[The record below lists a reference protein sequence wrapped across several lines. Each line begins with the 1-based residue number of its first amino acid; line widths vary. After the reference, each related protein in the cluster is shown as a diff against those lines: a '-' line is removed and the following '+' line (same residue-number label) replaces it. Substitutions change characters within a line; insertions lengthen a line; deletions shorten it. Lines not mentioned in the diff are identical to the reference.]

1 MEENIHAA
9 RARKHSRYRDKS
21 EHEESLFD
29 QIEGNEWTPILMPIE
44 VGARGMVSYSVN
56 RYLRKLGYT
65 PSQTNA
71 ITKRLSVVAA
81 KCSYAIYRSH
91 KVKEWISSPLVETKP
106 LPHNHG
112 YPSLG
117 LTQSTL

>member
-1 MEENIHAA
+1 MIELTCPMEENIHDA

-21 EHEESLFD
+21 EYGESLVD

-56 RYLRKLGYT
+56 RCLRKLGYT
-65 PSQTNA
+65 PSQTKA
-71 ITKRLSVVAA
+71 ITQRLSVLVVA

-91 KVKEWISSPLVETKP
+91 KVKEWLSNPLVETKP

-112 YPSLG
+112 
-117 LTQSTL
+117 